1 MLYPSIQE
9 LLKATEKDGKERL
22 NKYSITMATAK
33 CARVITNEYAEQS
46 YNASKKTGKENDGG
60 VKKEYK
66 DEKSVKNALRE
77 MKEGEFEIYL
87 PGEEGYEESMVE
99 IKNYVE
105 PKEEPV
111 YYKPVQRVELEKKD
125 ENEDFDDFDD
135 EEFDE
140 DFEEELSTE
149 ELMGASDVYEEN
161 SGFSIEEAE

>member
-46 YNASKKTGKENDGG
+46 YNASKKTGKENEGS

-66 DEKSVKNALRE
+66 DEKSVKNALQE
-77 MKEGEFEIYL
+77 MKEGEFQIYL
-87 PGEEGYEESMVE
+87 PGEEGYESSMVE

-111 YYKPVQRVELEKKD
+111 YYKPVQKVELE
-125 ENEDFDDFDD
+125 NEDINEDY
-135 EEFDE
+135 EEY
-140 DFEEELSTE
+140 EEEEEEISTE
-149 ELMGASDVYEEN
+149 ELMGATDVYEEN

>member
-9 LLKATEKDGKERL
+9 LLKVTEKDGKERF

-46 YNASKKTGKENDGG
+46 YYANKKGKDAENT

-77 MKEGEFEIYL
+77 MKDGEFEIYL
-87 PGEEGYEESMVE
+87 PDEEGYEDSMVE

-111 YYKPVQRVELEKKD
+111 YFKPVARIEAEKD
-125 ENEDFDDFDD
+125 ENEEEDYDDFDD
-135 EEFDE
+135 EEYDE
-140 DFEEELSTE
+140 DEATTE
-149 ELMGASDVYEEN
+149 ELMGATDVFDTDE
-161 SGFSIEEAE
+161 GFSIEDAE

>member
-9 LLKATEKDGKERL
+9 LLKATEKDGKERF

-46 YNASKKTGKENDGG
+46 YYATKKKDSDVT

-77 MKEGEFEIYL
+77 MKEGEFELYL
-87 PGEEGYEESMVE
+87 PEDEGYETSLVE
-99 IKNYVE
+99 VKNYVE

-111 YYKPVQRVELEKKD
+111 YFKPAAKFEAVEE
-125 ENEDFDDFDD
+125 
-135 EEFDE
+135 DE
-140 DFEEELSTE
+140 DEDISTE
-149 ELMGASDVYEEN
+149 ELMGATSVFEEDE
-161 SGFSIEEAE
+161 GFSVEDAE

>member
-9 LLKATEKDGKERL
+9 LLKATEKDGEERL
-22 NKYSITMATAK
+22 NKYSITMVTAK

-46 YNASKKTGKENDGG
+46 YYASKKGIKDSDGAT

-77 MKEGEFEIYL
+77 MKDGEFEIYL
-87 PGEEGYEESMVE
+87 PGDEGYEDSLVE

-111 YYKPVQRVELEKKD
+111 YIKSTPKLEVEEID
-125 ENEDFDDFDD
+125 DD
-135 EEFDE
+135 EVFDAA
-140 DFEEELSTE
+140 
-149 ELMGASDVYEEN
+149 ELMGAEDVYEEQE
-161 SGFSIEEAE
+161 GFSVEEAE

>member
-46 YNASKKTGKENDGG
+46 YNVSKKNGKDTE

-77 MKEGEFEIYL
+77 MKAGDFEIYL
-87 PGEEGYEESMVE
+87 PGDEGYEDSMIE
-99 IKNYVE
+99 IKNYQE

-111 YYKPVQRVELEKKD
+111 FIKTNQKFE
-125 ENEDFDDFDD
+125 D
-135 EEFDE
+135 EEDDLDE
-140 DFEEELSTE
+140 EVSTE
-149 ELMGASDVYEEN
+149 ELMGATTVFEEDA
-161 SGFSIEEAE
+161 GFSVEDAE

>member
-46 YNASKKTGKENDGG
+46 YNANKKNGAE

-66 DEKSVKNALRE
+66 DEKSVKNALSE
-77 MKEGEFEIYL
+77 MKAGDFEIYL

-99 IKNYVE
+99 IKNYQE

-111 YYKPVQRVELEKKD
+111 FIKSMPK
-125 ENEDFDDFDD
+125 FDQDDDVDD
-135 EEFDE
+135 EDE
-140 DFEEELSTE
+140 ATTE
-149 ELMGASDVYEEN
+149 ELMGATNVYEEN
-161 SGFSIEEAE
+161 DGFSVEEAE

>member
-22 NKYSITMATAK
+22 NKYSITMVTAK

-46 YNASKKTGKENDGG
+46 YYASKKTGKDQENTVS

-77 MKEGEFEIYL
+77 MKEGEFEVYL
-87 PGEEGYEESMVE
+87 PGEEGYEDSMVE

-111 YYKPVQRVELEKKD
+111 FVKPAPRLENQD
-125 ENEDFDDFDD
+125 EDEEDFDDELDSEE
-135 EEFDE
+135 EEFD
-140 DFEEELSTE
+140 TE
-149 ELMGASDVYEEN
+149 ELMGASTVFDDDAGYSVED
-161 SGFSIEEAE
+161 AE

>member
-22 NKYSITMATAK
+22 NKYSITMVTAK

-46 YNASKKTGKENDGG
+46 YYASKKTCKDQENTVS

-77 MKEGEFEIYL
+77 MKEGEFEVYL
-87 PGEEGYEESMVE
+87 PGEEGYEDSMVE

-111 YYKPVQRVELEKKD
+111 FVKPAPRLENQD
-125 ENEDFDDFDD
+125 EDEEDFDDELDGEE
-135 EEFDE
+135 EEFD
-140 DFEEELSTE
+140 TE
-149 ELMGASDVYEEN
+149 ELMGASTVFDDDAGYSVED
-161 SGFSIEEAE
+161 AE

>member
-9 LLKATEKDGKERL
+9 LLKATEKEGKERF

-46 YNASKKTGKENDGG
+46 YYANKKGKDAENT

-77 MKEGEFEIYL
+77 MKDGEFELYL
-87 PGEEGYEESMVE
+87 PGEEGYEDSLVE
-99 IKNYVE
+99 VKNYVE

-111 YYKPVQRVELEKKD
+111 YFKPATKVAVED
-125 ENEDFDDFDD
+125 DD
-135 EEFDE
+135 ED
-140 DFEEELSTE
+140 DDVSTE
-149 ELMGASDVYEEN
+149 ELMGATSVFEEDA
-161 SGFSIEEAE
+161 GFSVEDAE

>member
-22 NKYSITMATAK
+22 NKYSITMVTAK

-46 YNASKKTGKENDGG
+46 YYAGKKGKDSDGVS
-60 VKKEYK
+60 VKKEYR

-77 MKEGEFEIYL
+77 MKEGEFEVYL
-87 PGEEGYEESMVE
+87 PGEQGYEESFVE

-111 YYKPVQRVELEKKD
+111 YIKATQKFEQAEED
-125 ENEDFDDFDD
+125 EDEDFDAA
-135 EEFDE
+135 
-140 DFEEELSTE
+140 
-149 ELMGASDVYEEN
+149 ELMGAEDVYEEQD
-161 SGFSIEEAE
+161 GFTVEDAE

>member
-9 LLKATEKDGKERL
+9 LLKVTEKDGKERF

-46 YNASKKTGKENDGG
+46 YYATKKKDSDVV

-77 MKEGEFEIYL
+77 MKEGEFELYL
-87 PGEEGYEESMVE
+87 PGDEGYENSLVE
-99 IKNYVE
+99 VKNYVE

-111 YYKPVQRVELEKKD
+111 YFKPAAKFDAVE
-125 ENEDFDDFDD
+125 DD
-135 EEFDE
+135 EDE
-140 DFEEELSTE
+140 DVSTE
-149 ELMGASDVYEEN
+149 ELMGATSVFEEDE
-161 SGFSIEEAE
+161 GFSVEDAE